1 MAMVYR
7 RCCPRALN
15 IFFLLVPL
23 FSLFH
28 NESVH
33 APMAAAADA
42 PSSPELD
49 KVQKSIMTNLSSIV
63 GTNSWNTTT
72 PVCNWTGV
80 ACSRS
85 GSGSSLV
92 VTNITLC
99 NYGMSNSSIFAS
111 ICSIDTLQSLDL
123 SRNFFTD
130 LGDLTSCHMKE
141 GLRSLNLSSNR
152 LSQPL
157 SDLSQF
163 LQLEFYLWKSEHI
176 LEFFSQLE
184 ELES

>member
-1 MAMVYR
+1 MA
-7 RCCPRALN
+7 
-15 IFFLLVPL
+15 
-23 FSLFH
+23 S
-28 NESVH
+28 
-33 APMAAAADA
+33 AADA

-49 KVQKSIMTNLSSIV
+49 KTQNSIMTNLSSIV
-63 GTNSWNTTT
+63 GTNTWNSTI
-72 PVCNWTGV
+72 PVCNWPGV
-80 ACSRS
+80 TCSRS

-92 VTNITLC
+92 VTNIKLSNC
-99 NYGMSNSSIFAS
+99 GMSNKSIFAS

-123 SRNFFTD
+123 SRNSFTD
-130 LGDLTSCHMKE
+130 LGDLTSCRMKE

-163 LQLEFYLWKSEHI
+163 LQLE
-176 LEFFSQLE
+176 